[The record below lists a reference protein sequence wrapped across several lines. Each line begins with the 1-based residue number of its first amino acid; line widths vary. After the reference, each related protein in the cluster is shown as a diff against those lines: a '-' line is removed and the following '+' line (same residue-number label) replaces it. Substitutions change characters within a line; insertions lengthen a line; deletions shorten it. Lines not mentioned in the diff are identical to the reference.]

1 MPVKLQQY
9 LDRISYT
16 GSVEPNLETLTRM
29 HEAHV
34 CSVTF
39 ENLDV
44 QLGRPVSLDPE
55 DAFEK
60 IVVNGRGGWCYEQ
73 NGLFGWALSEIGFD
87 VQRVAGGVMREH
99 VGESTA
105 ANHLCLLVGATDAPL
120 KQLADVGFG
129 GSMLRPIPLA
139 EEEHRQSPFLVG
151 LERPDEKHWRFW
163 ESLGD
168 DKFSFDFV
176 DEPAS
181 ESALAG
187 KCEFLQ
193 TDASSNFVLNL
204 VAQRRLPERRVVLR
218 GRVLTI
224 QKPGATGST
233 IVESADELVS
243 LLANEFGLHV
253 PGVGDLW
260 PRIVAR
266 HEALFGAEVT

>member
-1 MPVKLQQY
+1 MRLQQY
-9 LDRISYT
+9 LKRIRYD
-16 GSVEPNLETLTRM
+16 GKVAPNLATLVAL

-34 CSVTF
+34 CSVSF

-44 QLGRPVSLDPE
+44 QLGRRVTTSAD

-99 VGESTA
+99 VGETTA
-105 ANHLCLLVGATDAPL
+105 ANHLCLLVKPPDSPERY
-120 KQLADVGFG
+120 LADVGFG

-139 EEEHRQSPFLVG
+139 EEEHLQLPFMIG
-151 LERPDEKHWRFW
+151 LNRPDEKHWRFW

-181 ESALAG
+181 EVALAG

-193 TDASSNFVLNL
+193 TDPSSNFVLNL
-204 VAQRRLPERRVVLR
+204 VAQRRSPERRAVLR

-224 QKPGATGST
+224 QKPGAAGST
-233 IVESADELVS
+233 IVESAEELVS
-243 LLANEFGLHV
+243 LLANEFGLNV
-253 PGVGDLW
+253 PGVADLW

-266 HEALFGAEVT
+266 HEALFGDELA